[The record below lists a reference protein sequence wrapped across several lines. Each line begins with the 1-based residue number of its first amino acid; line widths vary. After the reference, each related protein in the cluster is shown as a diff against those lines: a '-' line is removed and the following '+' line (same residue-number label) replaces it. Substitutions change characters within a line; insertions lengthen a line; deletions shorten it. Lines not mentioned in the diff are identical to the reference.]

1 MRLQQ
6 YILLIFI
13 LATLLVN
20 KIALGQDESSIEIT
34 SAFKKGEVKKYQIV
48 NTSKS
53 FVREGYYEVF
63 NSSLKDVI
71 VKVIDTRPDQT
82 LIEWTFDRVVFVD
95 STDQNDPF
103 LYLMNT
109 LNKKMTVRYIVN
121 SQGIIQSI
129 SNLEEIKTKTL
140 QQIDGIIQQMSQNNS
155 IDASLVETYKFQ
167 LEMTLSSQEL
177 FDALVLED
185 VYRFHELYGQ
195 SFQKDRKN
203 HIQEKGTPAD
213 GYDVKLASCNNN
225 SCQLNGDLVS
235 AFSDKKGKKIYQ
247 FELPGFWLQTYSSK
261 WYATLP
267 MNVSNSY
274 TINLTSSQ

>member
-1 MRLQQ
+1 MRL
-6 YILLIFI
+6 LLF
-13 LATLLVN
+13 LLFMVGTCY
-20 KIALGQDESSIEIT
+20 AQDVQSIELIPSFKVGQTKKYRIT
-34 SAFKKGEVKKYQIV
+34 S
-48 NTSKS
+48 TSKS
-53 FVREGYYEVF
+53 FVQEGYYEVF

-71 VKVIDTRPDQT
+71 VKVISTKPGQT
-82 LIEWTFDRVVFVD
+82 HIEWTYDRVVFVD

-129 SNLEEIKTKTL
+129 SNLEEIKTKTQ
-140 QQIDGIIQQMSQNNS
+140 QQIDGIIQQMSQNNN

-195 SFQKDRKN
+195 SFQKDSKN
-203 HIQEKGTPAD
+203 HTQEKDTPAD
-213 GYDVKLASCNNN
+213 SYAVKLASYTNN

-235 AFSDKKGKKIYQ
+235 PFSDKKGQKVYH

>member
-1 MRLQQ
+1 M
-6 YILLIFI
+6 
-13 LATLLVN
+13 
-20 KIALGQDESSIEIT
+20 
-34 SAFKKGEVKKYQIV
+34 
-48 NTSKS
+48 
-53 FVREGYYEVF
+53 
-63 NSSLKDVI
+63 
-71 VKVIDTRPDQT
+71 
-82 LIEWTFDRVVFVD
+82 VFVD

-177 FDALVLED
+177 FDALVL
-185 VYRFHELYGQ
+185 
-195 SFQKDRKN
+195 QKDRKN

>member
-1 MRLQQ
+1 M
-6 YILLIFI
+6 LIFI

-53 FVREGYYEVF
+53 FVQEGYYEVF
-63 NSSLKDVI
+63 TSSLKDVI
-71 VKVIDTRPDQT
+71 VKVISTKPGQT
-82 LIEWTFDRVVFVD
+82 HIEWTYDRVVFVD

-177 FDALVLED
+177 FDALVL
-185 VYRFHELYGQ
+185 
-195 SFQKDRKN
+195 QKDRKN